1 MMKGIDEIV
10 RHLLDVILHHP
21 GVLLARLLP
30 GQEAG
35 DPRPAE
41 CLHQPALATLPD
53 FTGNV
58 KQGSLNHGMTLITIY
73 QFSNVGCTRN
83 VCYESFCSANNI

>member
-1 MMKGIDEIV
+1 MMEGVDEVV

-21 GVLLARLLP
+21 GVLLTRLLP

-35 DPRPAE
+35 DPRPPK
-41 CLHQPALATLPD
+41 CLHQPTFTALPD

-58 KQGSLNHGMTLITIY
+58 KQSSLKMIKL
-73 QFSNVGCTRN
+73 
-83 VCYESFCSANNI
+83 NIV